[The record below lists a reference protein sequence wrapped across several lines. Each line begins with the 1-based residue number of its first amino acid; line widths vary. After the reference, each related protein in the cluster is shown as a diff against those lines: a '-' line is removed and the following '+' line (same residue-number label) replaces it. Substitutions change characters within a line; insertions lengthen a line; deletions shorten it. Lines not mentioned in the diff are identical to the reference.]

1 MQKAQFVL
9 GPQTGLSNVT
19 TYDHSTNSVGKV
31 LQAAQTDQKILNHK
45 KTSIVLGSQNIA
57 NPTTEAQTA
66 FAKQA
71 DSNDH
76 KAMLE
81 GR

>member
-9 GPQTGLSNVT
+9 GPQTGLTNIT
-19 TYDHSTNSVGKV
+19 TYDHSTNYVGKV
-31 LQAAQTDQKILNHK
+31 VQDAQNDQAVPNHK
-45 KTSIVLGSQNIA
+45 KTSIVLGSVNNA

-76 KAMLE
+76 KALLE